1 MTVLPIN
8 HVFCFTMDIL
18 KGIYCGLC
26 ICINDS
32 MIRVSKN
39 LKLFKPEIMCL
50 VPMVI
55 EGLYNKLIDGSVI
68 LPKKL
73 VAKAALGGNLK
84 KIFSGGAYLNPK
96 FIDGFKEFGIDIIQG
111 YGMTEC
117 SPVISTNLPGKIKKE
132 SVGQLISN
140 CEAKIIDE
148 GIYVKG
154 SSVMMG
160 YYKMPK
166 ETEETL
172 IDGYL
177 KTGDLG
183 YIDDDNYIYITGRRK
198 NLIILANGEN
208 VSPEEIENELTINRM
223 VKEIIVSE
231 ESNRIKAEIFPN
243 YDYLSKKKIKNV
255 EEEIKSIIDRYNAET
270 PIYKRITTL
279 KIRETEFDKTTSKKI
294 KREYVNK

>member
-1 MTVLPIN
+1 
-8 HVFCFTMDIL
+8 MDIL

-117 SPVISTNLPGKIKKE
+117 SPVISTNLPGKIKKN
-132 SVGQLISN
+132 Q
-140 CEAKIIDE
+140 
-148 GIYVKG
+148 
-154 SSVMMG
+154 
-160 YYKMPK
+160 
-166 ETEETL
+166 
-172 IDGYL
+172 
-177 KTGDLG
+177 
-183 YIDDDNYIYITGRRK
+183 
-198 NLIILANGEN
+198 
-208 VSPEEIENELTINRM
+208 
-223 VKEIIVSE
+223 
-231 ESNRIKAEIFPN
+231 
-243 YDYLSKKKIKNV
+243 
-255 EEEIKSIIDRYNAET
+255 
-270 PIYKRITTL
+270 
-279 KIRETEFDKTTSKKI
+279 
-294 KREYVNK
+294 